1 VRGFTQ
7 GTAARLARAHRIRSV
22 EDRTMPVV
30 EIDTHK
36 GTLAACALNDVG
48 QAVRSDLPEPPGRL
62 CGPTG
67 LAA

>member
-1 VRGFTQ
+1 
-7 GTAARLARAHRIRSV
+7 
-22 EDRTMPVV
+22 MPVV